1 MEGAVMKK
9 LSNIVSYVVVAIV
22 FASVGGWA
30 LAQSVQPVSN
40 ATSSATSNMVT
51 TDTTQ
56 SITGAKT
63 FTGNTTALTFTS
75 SQTDGGPGVVI
86 PANQC
91 IYCNAAGTCRICFDG
106 TNLNLLPAGSSIVV
120 TGGSIATQSITSGGN
135 PSFNTTGTNKMRLT
149 HNASSAIL
157 LSDDQGAAI
166 GNGSGDEADGV
177 IAAGMYITTPTTV
190 TIADDG
196 AGTSPTTSVVVTA
209 SGAQF
214 IACNDAD
221 NCTASISESGATSG
235 TTLQLVVTT
244 TGTVTVSDSA
254 GVSELEGAAALG
266 QYDSLTLL
274 YVSDRWVEVAR
285 SNN

>member
-1 MEGAVMKK
+1 MKK

-63 FTGNTTALTFTS
+63 FNGVVTATTFTS
-75 SQTDGGPGVVI
+75 NQSDGGASIVV
-86 PANQC
+86 PANQG
-91 IYCNAAGTCRICFDG
+91 IFCNASGTCRLVFDG
-106 TNLNLLPAGSSIVV
+106 SNLNILPAGSAAVV
-120 TGGSIATQSITSGGN
+120 TGGIIATQSISTAGN
-135 PSFNTTGTNKMRLT
+135 PSYTTTGANKMRIT
-149 HNASSAIL
+149 HGASSPIL
-157 LSDDQGAAI
+157 ASDDQGFAV
-166 GNGSGDEADGV
+166 GNGSGDEADGT
-177 IAAGMYITTPTTV
+177 AFAGMYVTTPTTV

-196 AGTSPTTSVVVTA
+196 AGTSPTTSIVVTA

-214 IACNDAD
+214 IACNDAN